1 MVEEYLPEWA
11 TGINEKRE
19 LRSGTQLC
27 TKDGRRIGNA
37 RIINVTIRYGHVI
50 YECETDK
57 GNLLYLMES
66 EITSLFHIGEW
77 FVNIN
82 D

>member
-1 MVEEYLPEWA
+1 MDEEYLPEWA
-11 TGINEKRE
+11 IGINEKRE
-19 LRSGTQLC
+19 LRHGTQLC
-27 TKDGRRIGNA
+27 TKDGRQIGNA
-37 RIINVTIRYGHVI
+37 RITDVTSMQGHVI

-57 GNLLYLMES
+57 GTLIYLTES
-66 EITSLFHIGEW
+66 EITSLFYIGEW